1 MTTEINE
8 LTDISNILKTA
19 PRLGSDGPD
28 NPEGVRYIQI
38 SDTLATNMAMF
49 LDEQYLILVRATE
62 IVKEIFKEIKRRQT
76 Q

>member
-1 MTTEINE
+1 MATEINE

-19 PRLGSDGPD
+19 PRLGSDGQD
-28 NPEGVRYIQI
+28 DPEGVRYIQI

-49 LDEQYLILVRATE
+49 LDEQCLTLGRATE
-62 IVKEIFKEIKRRQT
+62 MEKEVLKEINRRQA